1 MVIECLLM
9 NNLEVKNVFIVLFN
23 NVIKLEK
30 EEVYVLSIIS
40 ILMNKDLSLIDIC
53 CGNYVLEKDL
63 YL

>member
-1 MVIECLLM
+1 M